1 MQKPDSAGEVLQL
14 HLSPTRG
21 CCDTRREGSQQIERE
36 GKEAAFFTTGPG
48 CFAWL
53 VGKSRKQHKIM
64 PPEVT
69 GTPEFDR
76 IFRAQQNGVEFYP
89 IFLVALWIAGCFFN
103 QVLAALLGLVY
114 MYTRH
119 KYFHGYAESA
129 KGRITGFYWSVVVL
143 LSLMALAAAGIT
155 NSFLEE
161 YLDISI
167 GKKLHKLL

>member
-1 MQKPDSAGEVLQL
+1 MAGDLILLAAVSLLSA
-14 HLSPTRG
+14 
-21 CCDTRREGSQQIERE
+21 CQQS
-36 GKEAAFFTTGPG
+36 

-76 IFRAQQNGVEFYP
+76 IFRAQQNCVEFYP
-89 IFLVALWIAGCFFN
+89 IFLVALWIAGWFFN